1 MTTMADVRAEAGGVP
16 ADLAAALREL
26 APLLQGEGERAEEL
40 RRLTDEAVSA
50 LKAAGFF
57 RIWVPRALGGMEM
70 DLVPALRIFEE
81 LSRTE
86 GAAGWVVGNAAAIHT
101 LCQVLPDETAEEIFA
116 TRDAIVAGGWFP
128 PGTAVPVPGGY
139 RVSLQ
144 GKFGSGVHHG
154 SFFTGM
160 TVVMEGDAPAV
171 GPGGGPVQMVVFLP
185 PEDVEILDTW
195 HTMGMRGTGSHDLL
209 VSDVFIPTRRTYI
222 VAPID
227 HPGSAFQGPLY
238 RFGLFVAPIQICVQA
253 LGMAQASLD
262 AALSLAQGKTPSYTM
277 RSQADSERAQATL
290 ARADAKVR
298 AARAFLYETA
308 RVMWA
313 EMQEQKLSLA
323 TGQVAQLTASFVGE
337 ASAEV
342 VDLVHE
348 VVGTSG
354 MREEHPFERL
364 FRDVHSLQQNA
375 FISQNRYESVG
386 KLMLGRETD
395 WGWLLL

>member
-1 MTTMADVRAEAGGVP
+1 MTTTMADVRAEAGGAP
-16 ADLAAALREL
+16 GELAAALREL
-26 APLLQGEGERAEEL
+26 APLLRKEGERAEEL

-57 RIWVPRALGGMEM
+57 RVWVPRVFGGMEM
-70 DLVPALRIFEE
+70 DLVPALEIFEA
-81 LSRTE
+81 LSRVE
-86 GAAGWVVGNAAAIHT
+86 GAAGWTVGNAAAIHT

-116 TRDAIVAGGWFP
+116 TPDAIVAGGWFP
-128 PGTAVPVPGGY
+128 PGSAVPVEGGY

-144 GKFGSGVHHG
+144 GRFGSGCHHAT
-154 SFFTGM
+154 FLTGM
-160 TVVMEGDAPAV
+160 TLVMDGDAPAK
-171 GPGGGPVQMVVFLP
+171 GPDGGAVQMVVFFP
-185 PEDVEILDTW
+185 AEDAEIVDTW
-195 HTMGMRGTGSHDLL
+195 HTMGMRGTGSHDVR
-209 VSDVFIPTRRTYI
+209 VSDVFIPARRTYI
-222 VAPID
+222 MAPID
-227 HPGSAFQGPLY
+227 HPGSAFQGQLY

-262 AALSLAQGKTPSYTM
+262 AALSLAQGKTPNYTM

-290 ARADAKVR
+290 ARADAKLR

-323 TGQVAQLTASFVGE
+323 TGQVAQLAASFVGE
-337 ASAEV
+337 TSAEV

-354 MREEHPFERL
+354 IRQEYPFERL
-364 FRDVHSLQQNA
+364 FRDVHSL
-375 FISQNRYESVG
+375 
-386 KLMLGRETD
+386 
-395 WGWLLL
+395 